1 MSHPRRRL
9 ESLSQTISTMKGTRT
24 LKDQQRAKAVRT
36 VRDAVAEGVVE
47 DAPMLANPFVRKN
60 ARRRAHVVRRVMKTT
75 WMTTMTIWPLTMSI

>member
-1 MSHPRRRL
+1 M
-9 ESLSQTISTMKGTRT
+9 
-24 LKDQQRAKAVRT
+24 KDQQRAKAVRT

-75 WMTTMTIWPLTMSI
+75 WMTTMTIWQLTMSI